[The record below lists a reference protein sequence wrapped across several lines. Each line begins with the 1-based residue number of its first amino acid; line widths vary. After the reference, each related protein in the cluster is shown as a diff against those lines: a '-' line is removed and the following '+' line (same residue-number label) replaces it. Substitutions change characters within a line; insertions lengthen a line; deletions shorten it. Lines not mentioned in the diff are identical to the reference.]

1 MKKSLKKSGLVLALV
16 LLLTLL
22 MSTTVLA
29 AVSRPDGLWVNNIA
43 INRAELSW
51 NKVSGASGYVVYRRM
66 NSGKYKRIKTIK
78 GRNNCRY
85 EDKGLTKA
93 KSCRYKIKAYK
104 KRGSK
109 IQYSKYSKTVYTKI
123 RKTADLQDG
132 SAGLDVDTIPKTIGG
147 MKKLS
152 SSEFNYY
159 YYKGNHMEI
168 GINFKNPNSRYL
180 SMTKNTGNKTIT
192 WAGVRIGDSRATVES
207 KLKKRGYIDKMND
220 VYQLWAGGQF
230 ICKFK
235 NNKLASYEHI
245 EYYTS

>member
-43 INRAELSW
+43 INRAELRW

-109 IQYSKYSKTVYTKI
+109 TQYGKYSKTVYTKI

-152 SSEFNYY
+152 SSKYPTL

-168 GINFKNPNSRYL
+168 GVDLNAPAFQPK
-180 SMTKNTGNKTIT
+180 SMFKNTGNKTIT

-207 KLKKRGYIDKMND
+207 KLKKHGYADKMND
-220 VYQLWAGGQF
+220 VYQIWSGGQF

-235 NNKLASYEHI
+235 NNKLVSYEYI